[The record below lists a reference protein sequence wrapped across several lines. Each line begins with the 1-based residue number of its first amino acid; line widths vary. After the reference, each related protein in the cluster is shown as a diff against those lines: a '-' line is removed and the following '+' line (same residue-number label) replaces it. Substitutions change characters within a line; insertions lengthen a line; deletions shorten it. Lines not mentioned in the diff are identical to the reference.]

1 MIKETQDRGCG
12 EILITSVDHEG
23 TEKGFDIDLIENIK
37 DHIYRPLIVSG
48 GCGSIDDIIIFKI
61 IFKMFRLQLLQCFIM
76 KSKNF
81 KNKTEI
87 KFMIKISILDYGMG
101 NIESLKNAI
110 KKLDIIQ
117 PFSAKKI

>member
-1 MIKETQDRGCG
+1 MLHYE
-12 EILITSVDHEG
+12 
-23 TEKGFDIDLIENIK
+23 
-37 DHIYRPLIVSG
+37 
-48 GCGSIDDIIIFKI
+48 
-61 IFKMFRLQLLQCFIM
+61 

-110 KKLDIIQ
+110 KKIGYHPTL
-117 PFSAKKI
+117 FSAKKNINSNFFNHTRCGCIQ